1 MVDVA
6 EMAPSTF
13 SGYEISVRK
22 TPQALLGSRPIR
34 SATSDDLVAG
44 HAAQRRSGAAAWSIK
59 ARWNALRGILSH
71 AVRSG
76 LLERPIPPTR

>member
-1 MVDVA
+1 VVNIA
-6 EMAPSTF
+6 EMALSTF
-13 SGYEISVRK
+13 SGYEISMRK
-22 TPQALLGSRPIR
+22 IPHALLGSLPIR
-34 SATSDDLVAG
+34 SATSDDLVAR

-59 ARWNALRGILSH
+59 AGWNALHGILSH